1 MEGLTH
7 DFFREQVLR
16 DTAFSLTNLL
26 PGTYRI
32 SGFLDRDRNGQWMS
46 GQVHPFVPAE
56 PLIARADTVEVRARW
71 ETEVGKLESRIWWM
85 LPTSEESP

>member
-1 MEGLTH
+1 NVVVWVEGLTH

-16 DTAFSLTNLL
+16 DTTFSLTNLL

-32 SGFLDRDRNGQWMS
+32 SGFLDRDHNGQWMS
-46 GQVHPFVPAE
+46 GQVHPFLPAE

-71 ETEVGKLESRIWWM
+71 ETEVEKLES
-85 LPTSEESP
+85 